1 MQQEIRRLTMQQE
14 MGTRRGTAAR
24 RVAAA
29 LGIGAL
35 LAGATGARAHA
46 TYNLSGY
53 GSGLAGS
60 TSGSDGSPTT
70 APPATWT
77 NGGVADYA
85 GNLAAQWY
93 SGMHNATTARTIQ
106 TGTSPSPPSGSLLQQ
121 VNTYNGAND
130 PDLPTDAVLAVEG
143 TSWADPSNGGQGHGA
158 GLDFGLI
165 HFSPIS
171 PFAPAAPARYR
182 VVLSLADDPSDAVA
196 PRLAFALY
204 EGGDASAS
212 SSRTQTLTTD
222 PSPTAID
229 PLGTSGLALVG
240 SAVATSAGSTITRLY
255 AIDPAGT
262 GKYTIFVGAT
272 GGTSGQYRL
281 SVAPKLDSDGDGV
294 ADNGSVVANM
304 IEAVPTDNCTATAN
318 ADQSDQDADGLG
330 DACDPYPT
338 NPDNDLAACNDGLAT
353 CSADLA
359 ATDAALVQADADLAA
374 CRATV
379 ADADEDGVPDQI
391 DACPG
396 TPGPD
401 VDASG
406 CAQDQFC
413 ARTGATTPDGARAC
427 KLLDWKNDEPLMKS
441 KEVDCAVDRGGKGN
455 ADDRCV
461 TAALQ

>member
-143 TSWADPSNGGQGHGA
+143 TSWADPSNGGQV
-158 GLDFGLI
+158 
-165 HFSPIS
+165 S
-171 PFAPAAPARYR
+171 
-182 VVLSLADDPSDAVA
+182 
-196 PRLAFALY
+196 
-204 EGGDASAS
+204 
-212 SSRTQTLTTD
+212 
-222 PSPTAID
+222 
-229 PLGTSGLALVG
+229 
-240 SAVATSAGSTITRLY
+240 TSA
-255 AIDPAGT
+255 
-262 GKYTIFVGAT
+262 
-272 GGTSGQYRL
+272 
-281 SVAPKLDSDGDGV
+281 
-294 ADNGSVVANM
+294 
-304 IEAVPTDNCTATAN
+304 
-318 ADQSDQDADGLG
+318 
-330 DACDPYPT
+330 
-338 NPDNDLAACNDGLAT
+338 
-353 CSADLA
+353 
-359 ATDAALVQADADLAA
+359 
-374 CRATV
+374 
-379 ADADEDGVPDQI
+379 
-391 DACPG
+391 
-396 TPGPD
+396 
-401 VDASG
+401 
-406 CAQDQFC
+406 
-413 ARTGATTPDGARAC
+413 
-427 KLLDWKNDEPLMKS
+427 
-441 KEVDCAVDRGGKGN
+441 
-455 ADDRCV
+455 
-461 TAALQ
+461 